1 MTPPLPTPADRRP
14 TVAIVGNVQTPYRL
28 QVHRRFAREIPEIRL
43 ASLFTHDVPDSPWR
57 LQADPEI
64 NPVMFGPGEVGDDRG
79 KAVRAL
85 HEWRKGGR
93 ICRWLAEHDVR
104 MVVSGGYADPAQLRV
119 LRWCRR
125 QGVPCYIW
133 ADSNIRGDTAT
144 GLKRA
149 VKNVVVRRVV
159 RGASGCLVFGSMGR
173 EYFQRYGADPNRI
186 FFVPFEPQYDLFANP
201 DPSLVTDV
209 RNRHGLGEGRRRI
222 VFSGRLIPLKRV
234 DLAIDAFAAIA
245 SKRPEWDLVICGG
258 GPLDAALKAR
268 VPHALHD
275 RIRFLGFIA
284 DQAEL
289 GAIYRCCDVMV
300 LTSNREA
307 WSLVINEGAA
317 AGLVLVVSDVVGAAP
332 ELVHEGVNGRT
343 FRSEDLPALIDA
355 LLDATDPIPLQERQ
369 AASRAVIARWRAQA
383 DPVEGFRAALRLS
396 GVLPASSAAGQPSP
410 QPAASPADNPGA
422 GAQATDRTG
431 PGPGPYV

>member
-1 MTPPLPTPADRRP
+1 MTRNPSQPRPA
-14 TVAIVGNVQTPYRL
+14 VAIVAGVQTPYRL
-28 QVHRRFAREIPEIRL
+28 HVHRRLASEIPEVEL
-43 ASLFTHDVPDSPWR
+43 HSLFTHDVPDSPWR

-64 NPVMFGPGEVGDDRG
+64 NPVMFGPGEIGDDRG
-79 KAVRAL
+79 KAARAL

-104 MVVSGGYADPAQLRV
+104 MVVTGGYADPAQLRV
-119 LRWCRR
+119 LHWCRR
-125 QGVPCYIW
+125 RGVPCFIW

-144 GLKRA
+144 GFKRA
-149 VKNVVVRRVV
+149 VKNAVLRRVV

-173 EYFQRYGADPNRI
+173 EYFRRYGADPSRI
-186 FFVPFEPQYDLFANP
+186 FFVPFEPQYDLFASP
-201 DPSLVTDV
+201 DPSLVAGV
-209 RNRHGLGEGRRRI
+209 RERHGLAEGRRRI

-245 SKRPEWDLVICGG
+245 SRRPEWDLVICGG
-258 GPLDAALKAR
+258 GPLDAELRAR
-268 VPHALHD
+268 VPHALRD
-275 RIRFLGFIA
+275 RVRFLGFIA

-355 LLDATDPIPLQERQ
+355 LLDATDPVPLEGRQ
-369 AASRAVIARWRAQA
+369 AASRAVIAHWRTQA

-396 GVLPASSAAGQPSP
+396 GVLPAVPAVGQPSS
-410 QPAASPADNPGA
+410 QPAPRPADNPSAGA
-422 GAQATDRTG
+422 LLAQATDRTG
-431 PGPGPYV
+431 PSPGP